1 MKTLCCTK
9 VFDFIFLIIRSNQNH
24 VQGSCPIYK
33 MNFHMLYGVYDSCSL
48 PERITQLFLL
58 CLFLSNWFSP
68 FSADV
73 LFMPCTKRQNS
84 CFKFS
89 FFIWWERPQSNRV
102 KHLLISAKLY
112 TRFNGFLWALSR
124 KKFPFSR
131 IFAKSRLCL
140 VCNGCILLIKS
151 RNLG

>member
-33 MNFHMLYGVYDSCSL
+33 MNFHMLYGVYDSCSF
-48 PERITQLFLL
+48 PERITHFFVMLVYLESS
-58 CLFLSNWFSP
+58 FLSNWFSP

-89 FFIWWERPQSNRV
+89 FSSDESV
-102 KHLLISAKLY
+102 LTEAEH
-112 TRFNGFLWALSR
+112 GFVDR
-124 KKFPFSR
+124 
-131 IFAKSRLCL
+131 CL
-140 VCNGCILLIKS
+140 TAC
-151 RNLG
+151 